1 MMTQVDDADDLNA
14 WATTPEEEIHGR
26 NDAASVA
33 SEALERLSDLLGEK
47 TMLACTSTLI
57 FQSTN
62 NKENWQYRQ
71 AGFTF
76 LGMIAEAC

>member
-1 MMTQVDDADDLNA
+1 MVEANAKLLRDQQAALKDNFFPALFIMMTQVDDADDLNA

-57 FQSTN
+57 F
-62 NKENWQYRQ
+62 
-71 AGFTF
+71 
-76 LGMIAEAC
+76 